1 MRLNDLFCDNVVFQ
15 ANKPIRIF
23 GTGGGE
29 VEVELCGNRVKELSV
44 GTDWQVEL
52 PPMPYGGPYE
62 LAVSLDGKKQTFQN
76 VYIGDVYILG
86 GQSNMQFKLG
96 MSDYN
101 TELCENDSMLRLF
114 STERVEKGESF
125 FPQDGWVMA
134 DTANAANWSC
144 LGYLVGKELRE
155 KNGYAVGLI
164 TCYQGAAKI
173 QCFLPKEA
181 FEDSAINIPQED
193 RYDSQYPWN
202 RVDSLLYDFQVKK
215 IAPFSVAGVI
225 WYQGESNSSDK
236 ESEIYGKMLSALIY
250 YWRVAF
256 KDEDLPFTVIQLADY
271 IYANKEAWRKI
282 QQAQYEIQF
291 SEKNVKTVICRDICE
306 SNDIHP
312 KQKSELAKRI
322 AYTLS

>member
-1 MRLNDLFCDNVVFQ
+1 MRLNDLFSDNIIFQ

-29 VEVELCGNRVKELSV
+29 IEAELCGNRVKELMV

-62 LAVSLDGKKQTFQN
+62 LTVSLDGRSQTLHN

-86 GQSNMQFKLG
+86 GQSNLQFKLR
-96 MSDYN
+96 MSDYDMQ
-101 TELCENDSMLRLF
+101 LCKSDSMLRLF

-134 DTANAANWSC
+134 DNANVADWSC

-155 KNGYAVGLI
+155 KNGHAVGFI
-164 TCYQGAAKI
+164 TCYQGASKI

-181 FEDSAINIPQED
+181 LENDAFNIPKEV
-193 RYDSQYPWN
+193 RHDSQYPWN
-202 RVDSLLYDFQVKK
+202 KVDSLLYDFQVKK

-225 WYQGESNSSDK
+225 WYQGEINSSDR
-236 ESEIYGKMLSALIY
+236 ECEVYGEMLSALIY
-250 YWRVAF
+250 HSRVAF
-256 KDEDLPFTVIQLADY
+256 KDEDLPFRVIQLADY
-271 IYANKEAWRKI
+271 IHANKEAWRKI
-282 QQAQYEIQF
+282 QQAQYDIQF
-291 SEKNVKTVICRDICE
+291 SEKKVKTVICRDICE
-306 SNDIHP
+306 SDDIHP
-312 KQKSELAKRI
+312 KQKTQLAKRI
-322 AYTLS
+322 ADSIQ